1 MAGANEPSVVH
12 YFRTMTDANLT
23 SWIEVPEGHDF
34 PLANLPFGIF
44 STPDRSARPGMRLG
58 DRVLDLS
65 VLHALGFLNDIG
77 LSAEVLAAPV
87 LNPLMK
93 LGKST
98 TVALRK
104 RVQALMAVDC
114 PDLRDQTDVHVSCL
128 VPVATVTMHMP
139 VEVGDYTDFYSSED
153 HARNVG
159 KMFRDPDNA
168 LLPNWKHMPVG
179 YHGRA
184 SSIVVSGT
192 PIRRPM
198 GQTRPS
204 DDQPPVFGPSR
215 LLDFELEMAFVTF
228 DGKPMGERI
237 TTAEAED
244 YIFGLVLF
252 NDWSARDIQ
261 KWEYVPLGP
270 FLGKNFGSSISPWI
284 VTLEALDQLRVSGPH
299 QDPEILDYLKY
310 EGDSHYDVPLEV
322 EIIPEGATS
331 GQVVCRSNFRHMY
344 WNMRQQL
351 AHHTVNGCN
360 LRAGDMLASGTISGP
375 EKGSFGSMLEISWR
389 GTEPVAMPD
398 GSERKFILD
407 GDTVIMRATYFGEV
421 HGAIVP
427 AQD

>member
-1 MAGANEPSVVH
+1 
-12 YFRTMTDANLT
+12 MTDASLT
-23 SWIEVPEGHDF
+23 SWIDVPAGHDF

-44 STPDRSARPGMRLG
+44 STPQRTPRPGMRLG
-58 DRVLDLS
+58 EVVVDLD
-65 VLHALGFLNDIG
+65 ALLGRGHLEGLGLNH
-77 LSAEVLAAPV
+77 EVLTATV
-87 LNPLMK
+87 LNPLMR
-93 LGKST
+93 LGKPT
-98 TVALRK
+98 TVALRE
-104 RVQALMAVDC
+104 RVQSLMSADN
-114 PDLRDQTDVHVSCL
+114 PALRDNPDAREACL
-128 VPVATVTMHMP
+128 VPVATTTMHMP

-184 SSIVVSGT
+184 SSIVLSGT
-192 PIRRPM
+192 PIRRPH
-198 GQTRPS
+198 GQTRPNE
-204 DDQPPVFGPSR
+204 DQPPVFGPSR

-228 DGKPMGERI
+228 DGKPLGERI
-237 TTAEAED
+237 STAEAED
-244 YIFGLVLF
+244 YMFGLVLF

-284 VTLEALDQLRVSGPH
+284 VTLEALDHLRVAGPT
-299 QDPEILDYLKY
+299 QDPAVLDYLQY
-310 EGDSHYDVPLEV
+310 HGDSHYDVPLEV
-322 EIIPEGATS
+322 EIIPDGASS

-360 LRAGDMLASGTISGP
+360 LRAGDMMASGTISGP
-375 EKGSFGSMLEISWR
+375 EPGSFGSMLEISWR
-389 GTEPVAMPD
+389 GTQPVAMPD

-407 GDTVIMRATYFGEV
+407 GDTVVMRAPYFGSV
-421 HGAIVP
+421 STRVIP
-427 AQD
+427 A

>member
-1 MAGANEPSVVH
+1 MI
-12 YFRTMTDANLT
+12 DAT
-23 SWIEVPEGHDF
+23 SWVDVPAGSDF

-44 STPDRSARPGMRLG
+44 STPARPPRPGMRIG
-58 DRVLDLS
+58 DHVVD
-65 VLHALGFLNDIG
+65 LHALYTARQPSADGHLTG
-77 LSAEVLAAPV
+77 LGVNEAVLAAPV
-87 LNPLMK
+87 LNPLLK
-93 LGKST
+93 LGKPV
-98 TVALRK
+98 TVALRT
-104 RVQALMAVDC
+104 RVQQLLASDNPA
-114 PDLRDQTDVHVSCL
+114 LRDRPELHASCL
-128 VPVATVTMHMP
+128 VPVADVTMHLP

-204 DDQPPVFGPSR
+204 DNQPPVFGPSR

-228 DGKPMGERI
+228 DGKPLGERI
-237 TTAEAED
+237 STAEAED
-244 YIFGLVLF
+244 HIFGLVLF

-270 FLGKNFGSSISPWI
+270 FLGKNFGSSISPWV
-284 VTLEALDQLRVSGPH
+284 VTLEALDALRVAGPT
-299 QDPEILDYLKY
+299 QDPDVLDYLKY

-322 EIIPEGATS
+322 EIVPDGAS
-331 GQVVCRSNFRHMY
+331 LGQVVCRSNFRHMY

-375 EKGSFGSMLEISWR
+375 DKGSFGSMLEISWR

-398 GSERKFILD
+398 GTERKFILD
-407 GDTVIMRATYFGEV
+407 GDTVVMRAPFFGEV
-421 HGAIVP
+421 RGTILP
-427 AQD
+427 ASES